1 MMKRLATYAKR
12 VNYRRHN
19 FAANMY
25 SKILI
30 AFVALLAVNNA
41 YSQLKET
48 PPLTLTEAWR
58 KAEEN
63 SRQIEIT
70 RKTSSI
76 ANEEIKDARMERLPD
91 IGLLGSIEKATN
103 MPIYENGLFSAH
115 TQEHEIIHTLYKAGA
130 DFYLNLYNGNKLNLK
145 IEENKLLYQITV
157 IQNHDAIS
165 AIRYKTATLY
175 LDLQKTMIFRKLI
188 IKDIADQEKQLLEI
202 KALQKNGVVL
212 KSDVLRVELDL
223 SRRKMALVTIEND
236 ILIATQ
242 KLNIIMGEPDDRMI
256 VPTES
261 DQVDQPGLSYENY
274 LSEAMEHS
282 FSYHISEKKTEV
294 SKVRLNQVKAN
305 YKPKVGLY
313 SDFSYANPQ
322 IFLFPYNPAWYSLG
336 VAGIRV
342 TMPLSQLYQ
351 NTHKVSAAKLEM
363 EKEEIT
369 HKDTE
374 DKVRQGV
381 RAAYLRYKESLVQI
395 DVAEVNVAHAQENA
409 RIIKNTYFNQTSL
422 ITDLLDADVQ
432 VLQTRFE
439 LAAAR
444 LMAQNKYYLLQNITG
459 VL

>member
-1 MMKRLATYAKR
+1 MY
-12 VNYRRHN
+12 
-19 FAANMY
+19 Y

-30 AFVALLAVNNA
+30 AFAGLLTANIA
-41 YSQLKET
+41 YSQSKNT
-48 PPLTLTEAWR
+48 AILTLPEAWR
-58 KAEEN
+58 KAEQN
-63 SRQIEIT
+63 SRQVEIT
-70 RKTSSI
+70 RKANLI
-76 ANEEIKDARMERLPD
+76 ADEEIKDAIMERLPEVS
-91 IGLLGSIEKATN
+91 LLGSIEKATN
-103 MPIYENGLFSAH
+103 MPIYENGLFSSH

-145 IEENKLLYQITV
+145 IEENKLLYQIAV
-157 IQNHDAIS
+157 IHNNEAIS
-165 AIRYKTATLY
+165 VIRYKTAALY
-175 LDLQKTMIFRKLI
+175 LDLQKALVFRKLI

-242 KLNIIMGEPDDRMI
+242 KLNIIMGEPDESVI
-256 VPTES
+256 IPTEFDS
-261 DQVDQPGLSYENY
+261 VDVPELPYEKY
-274 LSEAMEHS
+274 LADAMEHS
-282 FSYHISEKKTEV
+282 FAYHISEKQTQV
-294 SKVRLNQVKAN
+294 SKLHLSQVKAN
-305 YKPKVGLY
+305 YQPKVGLY

-351 NTHKVSAAKLEM
+351 NRHKVNSAKLELD
-363 EKEEIT
+363 KEETT
-369 HKDTE
+369 HKDIE
-374 DKVRQGV
+374 DKVRQQV
-381 RAAYLRYKESLVQI
+381 KEAYLRYKESLVQI
-395 DVAEVNVAHAQENA
+395 GVAEVDVAHAQENA

-439 LAAAR
+439 LATAR
-444 LMAQNKYYLLQNITG
+444 IVAQNKYYLLQNITG